1 VVKDADGKLKLGD
14 PQPFRFTEG
23 EGRVIPGLD
32 VGIQGMREG
41 GKRRI
46 IIPYQMAYG
55 VPGRRGPNA
64 AHPGVPPKADLIFD
78 VDLLEVIDENAPPK
92 PHPASTETKP
102 ATPGTSAA
110 TANTGASATPAAS
123 GTSAA
128 PAATATPAA
137 AAPATPPTTPASATP
152 AAPAAT
158 PNPSQPQPK

>member
-1 VVKDADGKLKLGD
+1 
-14 PQPFRFTEG
+14 
-23 EGRVIPGLD
+23 
-32 VGIQGMREG
+32 MREG

-55 VPGRRGPNA
+55 VQGRRGPNA

-78 VDLLEVIDENAPPK
+78 VDLLEVIDENVPPK
-92 PHPASTETKP
+92 PKPASTETKP

-110 TANTGASATPAAS
+110 PAATPTTPAAA
-123 GTSAA
+123 TPAA

-137 AAPATPPTTPASATP
+137 APASATP
-152 AAPAAT
+152 AAPAAAAPAAT